1 MVDPK
6 DGEAITI
13 PICMLA
19 SGDED
24 KEAVAAFE
32 KSLKVKNHV
41 ETFQDQ
47 VHVSARLGLKGLQ
60 NLRIFY

>member
-1 MVDPK
+1 MVDPSDAEK
-6 DGEAITI
+6 IKI

-24 KEAVAAFE
+24 KEAVAKFE
-32 KSLKVKNHV
+32 KALTGKKYV

-47 VHVSARLGLKGLQ
+47 VHVSD
-60 NLRIFY
+60 NLVI